1 MWKPVKGFEGFYEVS
16 DKGEVRNAKT
26 GKLRK
31 LYVKKNGY
39 IDIDLY
45 KNEGKPFYKRVHVL
59 VAEAF
64 IPNPNNYPIVM
75 HKDNNKSNN
84 CVDNLKWGTL
94 SENTKDAYRDK
105 LFIHNK
111 LLKYLVYN
119 KQTGFEKEYI
129 GAQSIKEDLGMGIDT
144 ISYYANHPD
153 KVMLR
158 KPFRNF
164 QIKIIGRVA
173 DLERSTT
180 IL

>member
-45 KNEGKPFYKRVHVL
+45 KNEGKPF
-59 VAEAF
+59 
-64 IPNPNNYPIVM
+64 VM

-129 GAQSIKEDLGMGIDT
+129 GAQSIKEDLGMGINT

-164 QIKIIGRVA
+164 QIKIIGRIA